1 MASAGA
7 PALGLCLK
15 PTGKHAGGWEQK
27 AHGSLLCA
35 GFQTEGPK
43 GAHPAQTKGSTSLLS
58 CSVPVLVLLH
68 WVKKT

>member
-7 PALGLCLK
+7 PVLGLCLE

-27 AHGSLLCA
+27 GHGCPLGT

-43 GAHPAQTKGSTSLLS
+43 GAHPARTKGSTSLLS
-58 CSVPVLVLLH
+58 LSVPVLVLLH

>member
-15 PTGKHAGGWEQK
+15 PTGKRAGGWEQK
-27 AHGSLLCA
+27 AHGSPLCT
-35 GFQTEGPK
+35 GFQTEDPRV
-43 GAHPAQTKGSTSLLS
+43 PTQPELKGSTSLLS
-58 CSVPVLVLLH
+58 LSVPVLVLLH